1 MKECMHPN
9 VHCSTIYNSQDME
22 RILMSI
28 NRRLD
33 KDNVVHIYNG
43 VLAIKKNKI
52 VPSAEM
58 WMDLEIVLENQV
70 NQKEKNKSITDMWNL
85 EKCYR

>member
-1 MKECMHPN
+1 MHPN

-58 WMDLEIVLENQV
+58 WMDLEIVIQGEV
-70 NQKEKNKSITDMWNL
+70 SQKEENKYYMLTHI
-85 EKCYR
+85 CGI

>member
-1 MKECMHPN
+1 MHPN

-58 WMDLEIVLENQV
+58 WMDLEIVIQNQV

-85 EKCYR
+85 EKWYR

>member
-1 MKECMHPN
+1 MHPN
-9 VHCSTIYNSQDME
+9 IYCNTIYNSQDME

-52 VPSAEM
+52 VSSAEM
-58 WMDLEIVLENQV
+58 WMDLEIVIQNQV

-85 EKCYR
+85 EKWYR